1 MVGSSPWKW
10 LRKGTLNFFLERQ
23 VGMEMNEVEADREFI
38 EWYRHFN
45 DKDLP
50 CLQCSDGQILRC
62 SNKVD
67 TNNGCRE
74 FRLYLTKLKG
84 CK

>member
-1 MVGSSPWKW
+1 MDEDQAK
-10 LRKGTLNFFLERQ
+10 
-23 VGMEMNEVEADREFI
+23 ADREFI

-50 CLQCSDGQILRC
+50 CLKWADDQILRC

-67 TNNGCRE
+67 TNNGCLE
-74 FRLYLTKLKG
+74 FRLYLRELKD